1 MQEKKNFMVRI
12 PKEIWAFLKN
22 QSAKNEVPM
31 SQIVNACLEKYK
43 NNYEKKL
50 TQSDTAV

>member
-1 MQEKKNFMVRI
+1 
-12 PKEIWAFLKN
+12 
-22 QSAKNEVPM
+22 M